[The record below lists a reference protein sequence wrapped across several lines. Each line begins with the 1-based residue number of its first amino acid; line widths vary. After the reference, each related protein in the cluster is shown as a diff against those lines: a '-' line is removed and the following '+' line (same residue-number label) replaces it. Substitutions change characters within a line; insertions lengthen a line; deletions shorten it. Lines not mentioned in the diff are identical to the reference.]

1 MHIFSL
7 CLYVGIFAGTVT
19 SAALGLQRFRNLT
32 SPQLPFPFYHGG
44 RITLNDLCGLGPV
57 MFAKKLHQHQPQI
70 LKKHFHPD
78 GWKFPGCPHLSPAFP
93 SEPGIA
99 GTSNFRNVRNLSH
112 HRPEARDAWRWLD
125 VRHPE
130 KVTDDGGGV
139 RTVVRNHYDLHHKVM
154 MNSWGRGPKTLTNGV
169 FFGGLL
175 NTPLESRLWFVS
187 WHRIMIT
194 TVRSLWR
201 PTSALEWPRF
211 LRMSSYCWWKKSC
224 TKPCI

>member
-7 CLYVGIFAGTVT
+7 CLYVGIFAGLVT
-19 SAALGLQRFRNLT
+19 SAALGLQRFHNLT
-32 SPQLPFPFYHGG
+32 SPFSILPWRKDSFEWFMWFGACNVCETSPASTPN
-44 RITLNDLCGLGPV
+44 IP
-57 MFAKKLHQHQPQI
+57 
-70 LKKHFHPD
+70 KHFHPD
-78 GWKFPGCPHLSPAFP
+78 GWSFQDSSSISSFSVRPVFKGWPLWPGA
-93 SEPGIA
+93 A
-99 GTSNFRNVRNLSH
+99 GTSNFRKVRNLSH

-130 KVTDDGGGV
+130 KVTDDGEGIGESLG
-139 RTVVRNHYDLHHKVM
+139 NHYDLHDKVM
-154 MNSWGRGPKTLTNGV
+154 MNSWGIGPRHWRMA
-169 FFGGLL
+169 FFFRGLL

-211 LRMSSYCWWKKSC
+211 LRISSYCWWKK
-224 TKPCI
+224 